1 MRRAMITRL
10 EGFPMQFIDIL
21 YIHSEQLTA
30 LGMGVLLVL
39 IAAFYL
45 GLTLEV
51 LRSSSVDE

>member
-1 MRRAMITRL
+1 
-10 EGFPMQFIDIL
+10 MQFIDIL